1 MGKDLVI
8 ILMAAIVCLG
18 LIFVAGCE
26 SRAHT
31 GALIGTA
38 VGAAAG
44 QVIGHDTEST
54 LIGGAIGAGAGYI
67 IGNETD
73 KKK

>member
-1 MGKDLVI
+1 MGRNLVT
-8 ILMAAIVCLG
+8 ILLAAIVCLG
-18 LIFVAGCE
+18 LVFVTGCE
-26 SRAHT
+26 SRAQN

-38 VGAAAG
+38 VGAGVG
-44 QVIGHDTEST
+44 QAVGRDTKST
-54 LIGGAIGAGAGYI
+54 VIGGAIGAGTGYI

>member
-1 MGKDLVI
+1 VGRNLI
-8 ILMAAIVCLG
+8 TILMAAIVCLG
-18 LIFVAGCE
+18 LVLVTGCE
-26 SRAHT
+26 SRAQN
-31 GALIGTA
+31 GALIGTG

-44 QVIGHDTEST
+44 QVIGRDTKST
-54 LIGGAIGAGAGYI
+54 VIGGAIGAGAGYI

>member
-1 MGKDLVI
+1 MNRNLLTIFMMV
-8 ILMAAIVCLG
+8 IVCLT
-18 LIFVAGCE
+18 LIFAVGCE

-44 QVIGHDTEST
+44 QAIGRDTKST
-54 LIGGAIGAGAGYI
+54 VIGGAIGAGAGYI

>member
-1 MGKDLVI
+1 MDRDLVI
-8 ILMAAIVCLG
+8 ILMTAIVC
-18 LIFVAGCE
+18 FVLVFAVGCE
-26 SRAHT
+26 SRAQT

-38 VGAAAG
+38 VGAGAG
-44 QVIGHDTEST
+44 QVIGHDTKST
-54 LIGGAIGAGAGYI
+54 VIGGAIGAGAGYI